1 MDHTVGILIG
11 IFLICTVAASTILR
25 AALHR
30 LSDEDKRRLS
40 SVTASRRIAML
51 AVPLLLALVYTVV
64 VFSRPDR
71 IIAATVTALGL
82 LLAQTILGSIVLA
95 RSMADA
101 GLPAPFLRDMKRIRL
116 IRICGAAVLF
126 GGIIAWLSR
135 GSLPLG
141 EAGATSAL
149 QETPTAT
156 DAAESPSQTNS
167 QSAVE
172 WALAAA
178 GDNRSEIESA
188 LRSVPITQRRA
199 LEWLVAHMPERDL
212 RELRGDFLLQHCDAA
227 WNAWQSAPWADAIS
241 EELFLDCILPYASIT
256 EPRESWFAAMR
267 MRCQPMIDGATT
279 PGMAAVLINQRLFP
293 AIGVQYSTKR
303 NRADQSPSESIES
316 GMASCTGLAILLID
330 ACRSVGIPARFAGT
344 PMWPD
349 GSGNH
354 SWVEVWDG
362 GWHYTG
368 AAEPTGDRLDE
379 AWFTERVADCRG
391 DEPLHAVYAVTWND
405 SPVHFPVGWRAGATE
420 SIRAFN
426 VTARYLRP
434 AQPTA
439 HGQVRIRIRVLEGEA
454 RVPVQIVLRG
464 ADGTKVFEGMTRDEG
479 SDANDHLTATVPVG
493 MACEL
498 HSDAFATMAFTAT
511 TDGQLISARV
521 ETSASRGA
529 VADLRRFI
537 ARAPADRP
545 LTASVGE
552 QSFASVALSKAD
564 ASTARDILWD
574 AIATRSR
581 AERQKELTGGVIE
594 VDGARMPIWF
604 KSFGTPPKGGHSL
617 FISMHGG
624 GGAPSNVNDQQWK
637 NQQRLYQPAEGIYVA
652 PRAPGDTWDLWHQAQ
667 IDPLFARLIEDMV
680 IAQGVNADRVYL
692 MGYSAGGD
700 GVFQVAPRM
709 ADRFAAAAM
718 MAGHPN
724 ETRPD
729 GLRNL
734 PFTLHMGAQDAAFKR
749 NAVAAD
755 WERMLGALAAAD
767 SGGYPH
773 LVKIHEGKGHW
784 MDREDSSALAWM
796 SQFNRTVLPKRI
808 VWLQDDVLHKRFY
821 WLAVAAPRER
831 SRIVAVCEG
840 QEIRIEEAPNDSHL
854 FVRLDDRLVDLDR
867 PVRITRNGHEVSN
880 ASVPRTIRTIATML
894 GERSDPAA
902 ALTAEVVLPAAP

>member
-64 VFSRPDR
+64 VLNRSDL
-71 IIAATVTALGL
+71 IIPATVTALGL

-95 RSMADA
+95 RSMASA
-101 GLPAPFLRDMKRIRL
+101 GLPAPFLRDMKRVRL

-126 GGIIAWLSR
+126 GGIVVWIAR
-135 GSLPLG
+135 GNIPLQG
-141 EAGATSAL
+141 AIEASAVP
-149 QETPTAT
+149 ETPTAT
-156 DAAESPSQTNS
+156 DAAESPSQTTS
-167 QSAVE
+167 QSE
-172 WALAAA
+172 IERALAAA
-178 GDNRSEIESA
+178 GDNRGEIESA
-188 LRSVPITQRRA
+188 LRSVPTAQRRA
-199 LEWLVAHMPERDL
+199 LEWLIVHMPERDL
-212 RELRGDFLLQHCDAA
+212 RELRSDFLLQHCDAA
-227 WNAWQSAPWADAIS
+227 WNAWRSAPWADAIS

-256 EPRESWFAAMR
+256 EPREAWFAAMHA
-267 MRCQPMIDGATT
+267 RCQPMIEGATT
-279 PGMAAVLINQRLFP
+279 PGMAAALINQRLFP

-303 NRADQSPSESIES
+303 KRADQSPSESIES

-349 GSGNH
+349 RSGNH

-379 AWFTERVADCRG
+379 GWFTERVADCRG
-391 DEPLHAVYAVTWND
+391 DEPLHAVYAVTWTD
-405 SPVHFPVGWRAGATE
+405 SPVHFPIGWREDATE
-420 SIRAFN
+420 RIRAFN

-434 AQPTA
+434 EQPTA
-439 HGQVRIRIRVLEGEA
+439 QGQVRIRIRALDGAE
-454 RVPVQIVLRG
+454 RVPVQVVLRG
-464 ADGTKVFEGMTRDEG
+464 TDGATLFEGMTRDEG
-479 SDANDHLTATVPVG
+479 SDANDHLTATVPAG
-493 MACEL
+493 TACEL
-498 HSDAFATMAFTAT
+498 RSDAFAPMAFTAA

-521 ETSASRGA
+521 EASASRSA
-529 VADLRRFI
+529 LAELRRFI
-537 ARAPADRP
+537 ARAPADRSIA
-545 LTASVGE
+545 ASVGE

-564 ASTARDILWD
+564 ASTARNLLWN
-574 AIATRSR
+574 AIATQSR
-581 AERQKELTGGVIE
+581 TERQRELAAGVIE
-594 VDGARMPIWF
+594 VGGARMPIWF
-604 KSFGTPPKGGHSL
+604 KAFGTPPKGGHSL

-624 GGAPSNVNDQQWK
+624 GGAPSEVNDQQWK

-700 GVFQVAPRM
+700 GVFQLAPRM

-755 WERMLGALAAAD
+755 WGRMLGTLAAAD
-767 SGGYPH
+767 AGGYPH
-773 LVKIHEGKGHW
+773 LVEIHEGKGHW
-784 MDREDSSALAWM
+784 MDREDASAIAWM

-808 VWLQDDVLHKRFY
+808 VWLQDDVLHHRFY
-821 WLAVAAPRER
+821 WLAVDAPRER
-831 SRIVAVCEG
+831 TRIVAVCDG
-840 QEIRIEEAPNDSHL
+840 QEIRIDEAPADCQIR
-854 FVRLDDRLVDLDR
+854 VRLDDRLLDLDR
-867 PVRITRNGHEVSN
+867 PVRITRNGREIVN
-880 ASVPRTIRTIATML
+880 APVPRTISTLATML
-894 GERSDPAA
+894 GERSDAAA